1 MNQARSQWG
10 GGEKDSPPPLLDP
23 NKFILSITVG
33 LTLLMLC
40 FEDTYSEKAPSI
52 KTPTLSKS
60 MNMDIWVAGIS
71 NQLFIRVSKTETKFS
86 KK

>member
-23 NKFILSITVG
+23 NKFILSITEG

-40 FEDTYSEKAPSI
+40 FEDTYREKAPSI

-60 MNMDIWVAGIS
+60 AGIS